1 MRALVGSRLADQR
14 VLVTG
19 ARGFIGHHLVS
30 RLASG
35 GAEVHAISRR
45 GPAEANDVNVHWRQ
59 LDLHDPDATEQLVRS
74 VRPDVVFHLAST
86 VTGARN
92 LDVVLPTMRNNLVS
106 TVNLLAAAAAT
117 SQPRVVLAGSMEE
130 PRMDDPAATPSSPY
144 AAAKWA
150 CSAYA
155 QMFQELWNLPIVV
168 LRIAMVYGPG
178 QRDLTKLV
186 PYVIGCLQ
194 QRRAPQLTDGTR
206 DIDWIYIDDVVDA
219 FLAAASSE
227 RAAGHIIDIGS
238 GTPVSLRETVHLLSS
253 LVGSSVQPEFGALP
267 QRHRDTPRISD
278 PAVAKK
284 LLGWSTTTKLV
295 NGLAAT
301 VSWYRYMDA
310 CRCASHP
317 LSSDMDAYRDSPAV
331 RRNAT

>member
-1 MRALVGSRLADQR
+1 MPGSAGMSALSGSRLADQR

-45 GPAEANDVNVHWRQ
+45 SAAKADGVTWRQ
-59 LDLHDPDATEQLVRS
+59 LDLHDPDATERLVRS

-86 VTGARN
+86 VTGARD
-92 LDVVLPTMRNNLVS
+92 LDVVLPTMRNNFVS

-117 SQPRVVLAGSMEE
+117 SQPRVVLAGSIEE
-130 PRMDDPAATPSSPY
+130 PRADDLVATPSSPY

-155 QMFQELWNLPIVV
+155 QMFQELWNLPIIV

-186 PYVIGCLQ
+186 PYVISSLQ
-194 QRRAPQLTDGTR
+194 QQRAPQLTDGTR
-206 DIDWIYIDDVVDA
+206 DIDWIYVDDVVDA

-227 RAAGHIIDIGS
+227 RGVGHIMEIGS
-238 GTPVSLRETVHLLSS
+238 GTPVSIRATVRLLSS

-267 QRHRDTPRISD
+267 RRHRDTPRISD
-278 PAVAKK
+278 PAAAKE
-284 LLGWSTTTKLV
+284 LLGWSATTELV
-295 NGLAAT
+295 DGLAAT
-301 VSWYRYMDA
+301 VRWYRD
-310 CRCASHP
+310 HLHHQEP
-317 LSSDMDAYRDSPAV
+317 E
-331 RRNAT
+331 